1 MMELS
6 GARLFVRDLAEARH
20 FYAELLGLPLRAE
33 NPAQGYCVFSAGAVM
48 LVLER
53 VEADAPEEEQ
63 LLVGRFSGLSFAVPD
78 IAASYR
84 RLSELG
90 VRFDG
95 PPETQG
101 WGGILA
107 TLFDPAGNA
116 LQLVQLPA
124 AR

>member
-1 MMELS
+1 MELS
-6 GARLFVRDLAEARH
+6 GARLFVRDLAAASR
-20 FYAELLGLPLRAE
+20 FYAQQLGLPLRAE
-33 NPAQGYCVFSAGAVM
+33 SPELGYAVFAAGAVS

-53 VEADAPEEEQ
+53 VGADAPEDEQ
-63 LLVGRFSGLSFAVPD
+63 ILVGRFSGLSFAVPD

-84 RLSELG
+84 RLGELG

-95 PPETQG
+95 PPETQA